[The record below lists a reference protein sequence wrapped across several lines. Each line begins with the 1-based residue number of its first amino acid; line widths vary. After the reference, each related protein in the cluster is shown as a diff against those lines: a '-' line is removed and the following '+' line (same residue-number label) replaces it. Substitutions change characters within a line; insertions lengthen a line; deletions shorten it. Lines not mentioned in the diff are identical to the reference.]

1 MKTTLG
7 VIVANRGF
15 FPDHLADDG
24 RKQILALLEAEG
36 IKAITLSPDD
46 TPFGTTETYE
56 DSKKCAAL
64 FKEHREEIDGIL
76 ITHPNFGEERGAVDA
91 IRLSGLDVP
100 VLVQAFPDKPNKM
113 SIENRR
119 DSFCGKISMC
129 NNLLQ
134 YRIPFSLTR
143 SHTVDPLSTEFKED
157 LHWFAAVCRV
167 VKGMRNIRIGAI
179 GARPAAFNTVRFSEK
194 LLEQANISV
203 EPIDL
208 SEIFGRTERLKSNDP
223 KVIEK
228 VKCIKAYITTNGISE
243 EALIRMAKF
252 GLIVDEWIKE
262 KELVGTAIQCWTSM
276 EEFFGVV
283 PCTIMSMMSNN
294 LVPSACE
301 VDIPGLLGM
310 YALQLASGRPSALLD
325 WNNNY
330 DDDPDKTVLFHCS
343 NLPMEMFNEAHMDYQ
358 AIIAG
363 SVGKENTYGTV
374 AGRIKAAPFTFAR
387 VSTSDDTGMIT
398 AYTGEGE
405 FTDDPLETFGGYG
418 IAKIPELQELMKHI
432 CYNGFEH
439 HVAVNLSRTSRVIE
453 EAFDAYLGWDVY
465 NHNEGY

>member
-15 FPDHLADDG
+15 FPDHLADTG
-24 RKQILALLEAEG
+24 RQQILSLLESEG
-36 IKAITLSPDD
+36 IKAIALSPDS
-46 TPFGTTETYE
+46 TPFGTTVTYE
-56 DSKKCAAL
+56 DSKKCAEL
-64 FKEHREEIDGIL
+64 FKAHREEIDGIL

-91 IRLSGLDVP
+91 IRLSGLNVP
-100 VLVQAFPDKPNKM
+100 VLVQAFPDDPNKM
-113 SIENRR
+113 DIANRR

-129 NNLLQ
+129 NNLRQ
-134 YRIPFSLTR
+134 YGIRFSLTR
-143 SHTVDPLSTEFKED
+143 SHTVNPLSEEFKED
-157 LHWFAAVCRV
+157 LRWFAAVCRIA
-167 VKGMRNIRIGAI
+167 KGMKNIRIGAI

-208 SEIFGRTERLKSNDP
+208 SEIFGRAEKLKDEDP
-223 KVIEK
+223 NVKEK
-228 VKCIKAYITTNGISE
+228 VENIKAYVNTAGISE
-243 EALIRMAKF
+243 EALVRMAKF
-252 GLIVDEWIKE
+252 GLVVDEWIKE
-262 KELVGTAIQCWTSM
+262 QELVGTAIQCWTSM

-283 PCTIMSMMSNN
+283 PCTIMSMMSNS
-294 LVPSACE
+294 LIPSACE

-330 DDDPDKTVLFHCS
+330 SDDPDKTVLFHCS
-343 NLPMEMFNEAHMDYQ
+343 SLPVSILNDPYMDYQ
-358 AIIAG
+358 AIVAG

-374 AGRIKAAPFTFAR
+374 NGRIKPGPFTFAR
-387 VSTSDDTGMIT
+387 VSTSDETGTII

-418 IAKIPELQELMKHI
+418 VAKIPGLQDLMKFI
-432 CYNGFEH
+432 CFNGFEH
-439 HVAVNLSRTSRVIE
+439 HVAVNMSKTSRAIE
-453 EAFDAYLGWDVY
+453 EAFDKYLGWDVY
-465 NHNEGY
+465 NHSNGC

>member
-24 RKQILALLEAEG
+24 RKQILNLLESEG
-36 IKAITLSPDD
+36 IRAIALSPED
-46 TPFGTTETYE
+46 TSFGTTETYE
-56 DSKKCAAL
+56 HSKKCAAL
-64 FKEHREEIDGIL
+64 FKAHREEIDGIL
-76 ITHPNFGEERGAVDA
+76 ITHPNFGEERGVVDA

-100 VLVQAFPDKPNKM
+100 VLVHAFSDNPEKM
-113 SIENRR
+113 DIINRR

-129 NNLLQ
+129 NNLNQ
-134 YRIPFSLTR
+134 YGIAFSLTQT
-143 SHTVDPLSTEFKED
+143 HTVCPFSTEFKED
-157 LHWFAAVCRV
+157 LQWFAAVCRI
-167 VKGMRNIRIGAI
+167 VKGMKNIRVGAI

-194 LLEQANISV
+194 LLEQSNISV

-208 SEIFGRTERLKSNDP
+208 SEIFGKTERLKDDDA
-223 KVIEK
+223 KVTEK
-228 VKCIKAYITTNGISE
+228 VNSIKTYVNTAGISE
-243 EALIRMAKF
+243 KALVKMGKF
-252 GLIVDEWIKE
+252 AIVVDEWIKE

-276 EEFFGVV
+276 EEFFGIV
-283 PCTIMSMMSNN
+283 PCTIMSMMSNG

-301 VDIPGLLGM
+301 VDIPGVIAM
-310 YALQLASGRPSALLD
+310 YALQLASGKPSALLD

-330 DDDPDKTVLFHCS
+330 GGDPDKAVMFHCS
-343 NLPMEMFNEAHMDYQ
+343 NLPVSILNSAKMDYQ

-363 SVGKENTYGTV
+363 SVGKENAYGTV
-374 AGRIKAAPFTFAR
+374 VGRIKPGTFTFAR
-387 VSTSDDTGMIT
+387 ISTNDNSGMIS

-418 IAKIPELQELMKHI
+418 IARIPDLQQLVKYI

-439 HVAVNLSRTSRVIE
+439 HVAVNMSKTSRAIE
-453 EAFDAYLGWDVY
+453 EAFGTYLGWDVY
-465 NHNEGY
+465 NHNRD